1 MKTSTRT
8 RLISAIAFATL
19 LAPAVASADV
29 YNVAIG
35 TKSSRFT
42 SVLDVAAGS
51 TAPGAKLIQ
60 YIPTSGANQRWNI
73 VTAPPLSGAQQYQI
87 VNAKTGFC
95 LTSSGVVGQQLS
107 VTYCNNANPRQ
118 RWSGIPQATAS
129 SVFDGPSGRLSTQ
142 IPGTRSVEFT
152 NFGVPI
158 YMGTLP
164 TVFAAEVQ
172 GNSWQPGTAIV
183 TGDGAPGHVAG
194 AEQQFAFWPW
204 N

>member
-8 RLISAIAFATL
+8 RLISAVAVAAL

-60 YIPTSGANQRWNI
+60 YVPTGGANQRWNI
-73 VTAPPLSGAQQYQI
+73 VTAPPLRGAQEYQI

-107 VTYCNNANPRQ
+107 DTYCNNANPRQ

-129 SVFDGPSGRLSTQ
+129 SVLAGPSGRLRTQ
-142 IPGTRSVEFT
+142 IPVEYT
-152 NFGVPI
+152 NFGFPI
-158 YMGTLP
+158 LTGAWPTLL
-164 TVFAAEVQ
+164 AAEVQ
-172 GNSWQPGTAIV
+172 GSSWQAGTAIV
-183 TGDGAPGHVAG
+183 TGDGALGHVAG

>member
-8 RLISAIAFATL
+8 RLISAVAVAAL

-60 YIPTSGANQRWNI
+60 YVPTSGANQRWNI
-73 VTAPPLSGAQQYQI
+73 VTAPPLSGAEQYQI

-118 RWSGIPQATAS
+118 RWSGIPRATAS
-129 SVFDGPSGRLSTQ
+129 SVLDGPSGRLGTQ
-142 IPGTRSVEFT
+142 IPGRPVQYT
-152 NFGVPI
+152 NFGAPI
-158 YMGTLP
+158 FEGIWP
-164 TVFAAEVQ
+164 TRFAAEVR
-172 GNSWQPGTAIV
+172 GGGWQSGTAIV
-183 TGDGAPGHVAG
+183 TGDGGFGHVAG